1 MFIRIILGKSAKS
14 YILFFF
20 NSEITL
26 NENLSTIEGLVIKQT
41 NTNSYHYNKL

>member
-14 YILFFF
+14 YILFFL
-20 NSEITL
+20 TL